1 MAKFSWRK
9 AAVVAAVVPLVALS
23 ACSSQGGKPADS
35 GGGAG
40 AGQVAGTDRIKV
52 ALITHAAAGDTFWD
66 IVRKGAEEA
75 SSKDNVELLYTSDPE
90 AGRQA
95 QLVQQAIDQKVDG
108 IAVTVATPDAL
119 KDVLKKATDAGI
131 PVVSLNAGESVS
143 SQLGAFTHFGS
154 NEQLA
159 GEAVGTRLASE
170 GYKHPVCV
178 IQQQGHVGLEARCAG
193 VKAKVPA
200 TEILYV
206 DGKDMTAV
214 QSTATAKLQ
223 ASKDADVIIGLGAPI
238 TLTLLKSV
246 TDAGSS
252 SKVASF
258 DLNAELA
265 QKIVDGQVIFTVD
278 QQPWLQGYMSVDALW
293 QAKRGGFKIGG
304 GQPVLTGPTIVDKA
318 ERLRRPQVR
327 PAGRPLDPGSGC
339 VAENRHQPDQ
349 QESFLWQI
357 QQLCRRRGLRPLRD
371 ERVGRRSPVQKFL
384 ARPEVGALVGAV
396 VLFIFFASV
405 SQTFTQPNALATV
418 LYGSSTIG
426 IMAVGVSLLMIG
438 GEFDLST
445 GVAVISSALTASLF
459 SWNFSLNAWVGV
471 TLALVVSLGIGF
483 INGWILVKTKLP
495 SFIVTLAT
503 FLMLTGLNLGLTRLI
518 GGSVSSPSIS
528 KLDGFESARAVFASS
543 ISIGGVEVKITVFF
557 WIVLVAVASWILLR
571 TRVGNW
577 IFAVGGDANAARA
590 VGVPVTKTK
599 IGLFMAVG
607 FCGWIL
613 GMHNLFAFDAVQSGE
628 GVGNE
633 FLYIIAAVIGGCLL
647 TGGYGSAVGGAIGAF
662 IFGMANKGIVYA
674 QWNPDWFKFFL
685 GLMLLLA
692 TIVNLIVKRR
702 AELK

>member
-1 MAKFSWRK
+1 MTITQT
-9 AAVVAAVVPLVALS
+9 V
-23 ACSSQGGKPADS
+23 GKPE
-35 GGGAG
+35 
-40 AGQVAGTDRIKV
+40 
-52 ALITHAAAGDTFWD
+52 AL
-66 IVRKGAEEA
+66 
-75 SSKDNVELLYTSDPE
+75 
-90 AGRQA
+90 
-95 QLVQQAIDQKVDG
+95 
-108 IAVTVATPDAL
+108 
-119 KDVLKKATDAGI
+119 
-131 PVVSLNAGESVS
+131 
-143 SQLGAFTHFGS
+143 
-154 NEQLA
+154 
-159 GEAVGTRLASE
+159 
-170 GYKHPVCV
+170 
-178 IQQQGHVGLEARCAG
+178 
-193 VKAKVPA
+193 
-200 TEILYV
+200 
-206 DGKDMTAV
+206 
-214 QSTATAKLQ
+214 
-223 ASKDADVIIGLGAPI
+223 
-238 TLTLLKSV
+238 
-246 TDAGSS
+246 
-252 SKVASF
+252 
-258 DLNAELA
+258 
-265 QKIVDGQVIFTVD
+265 
-278 QQPWLQGYMSVDALW
+278 
-293 QAKRGGFKIGG
+293 
-304 GQPVLTGPTIVDKA
+304 
-318 ERLRRPQVR
+318 
-327 PAGRPLDPGSGC
+327 
-339 VAENRHQPDQ
+339 
-349 QESFLWQI
+349 
-357 QQLCRRRGLRPLRD
+357 D
-371 ERVGRRSPVQKFL
+371 ERVGKRNPLQKL
-384 ARPEVGALVGAV
+384 LGRPEVGALVGAV

-405 SQTFTQPNALATV
+405 SQTFIQPNAFATV

-459 SWNFSLNAWVGV
+459 SWYFTTNVWVGV
-471 TLALVVSLGIGF
+471 GLALVVSLGIGL

-495 SFIVTLAT
+495 SFIVTLAS

-528 KLDGFESARAVFASS
+528 TMDGFASAQAVFASS
-543 ISIGGVEVKITVFF
+543 VPIGGVEVKITVFI
-557 WIVLVAVASWILLR
+557 WIALVAVASWILLR

-613 GMHNLFAFDAVQSGE
+613 GMHNLFAFDSVQSGE